1 MSDKPLEDRL
11 KEESKYSLEDQE
23 YDGALSY
30 HLPSKK
36 DLTNYYPPSTGN
48 VQGMEKAILHTV
60 GEVPSNW
67 VMSLTPEEQQELS
80 DLSPEMIEHLPRV
93 YDYYETGTSVTKDI
107 EDTAKRK
114 LNIKEF
120 ASKFGAALSA
130 GTPGMAGTSPVT
142 KPFDPE
148 KEYQESLDE
157 VRQEKL
163 GVALSLFETQDKSDE
178 LVVNNKIPNNV
189 QEGMMGKLWNRIKD
203 ATSNAY
209 KSGIYYGDST
219 FFPARIKDNEI
230 PEDLSNRINPIT
242 VAVMAGKYI
251 SWVGT
256 ALDGQDDVNERNS
269 GYEENQ
275 ISDVQ
280 KQRDQSIKNFQTV
293 TQDQTWESL
302 SQNDPIFAQQILDMP
317 FVQGDEAKAKAIVT
331 VMVEANNP
339 QLMDANNEFVEAIH
353 QATAEQIKKIASG
366 EDTVGELVVN
376 ALGAYSKYV
385 VGSISTGAFLL
396 ATEDGRQMAT
406 EFGIKESIKKM
417 DYKPSEVLGM
427 NGTFTGSMMDI
438 GTSFAFDPTVWLFTP
453 ATGVRAGVVKQFAHA
468 KYIKGFMNKGLGKAF
483 ADDLYKI
490 LKEGTYLQ
498 KKELLRNF
506 SDANQGRLKN
516 IVKDDLARETAEV
529 TSERFYKVYTDTL
542 LQGDN
547 PYIFHKTYWD
557 RFKAQRNVK
566 IIGKA
571 LDGDGK
577 SLKAFNKL
585 LTTKNIS
592 TKVNLAGPNARR
604 SVMEAIESLVHGT
617 KLPEGEINTLLQ
629 TLDDSL
635 EELFE
640 ATLNSGTNFNGSAL
654 AALRLKIINQS
665 DLINFFEMGALGK
678 NSRNVV
684 KHLGDDT
691 TVSGQSIRNL
701 DLDEI
706 ADVRQGAAMPT
717 FEHGTV
723 DKLLTKA
730 KTKLQT
736 LKAEGAAED
745 IILGQQAYISKLQK
759 NKSAGIVRPRK
770 GQKQGE
776 IVDYDT
782 FDIEQLFNDE
792 SFMGNP
798 QGRAQMQRLLDEANE
813 LAGLVPKSKES
824 VNASKNFTKFLDD
837 FNSKLNEIAEQAGKG
852 VNYQKIDRLVKTEH
866 RKLLNKL
873 DKQIRAYDELLNTS
887 IRSQQQQVMQ
897 KALNTLV
904 YKLNWHKFDNLQ
916 GGWFTLSKVGD
927 NLYDQ
932 ASKIKF
938 KGQKLKNN
946 AEGKRIAQAE
956 AKGQEVFYIEN
967 PIKIIKN
974 KAGEVIDIDI
984 NWVTLKVMMQY
995 KDEVGAAS
1003 AVLRGQAKYTDRVQ
1017 GTKFMLNEAE
1027 DAFLASGRKYD
1038 SRLIAELRKNKK
1050 FKNTNTETTEELIE
1064 QFIGD
1069 VRNTRRATNQVVEG
1083 ELPISPLEFFVMN
1096 QAIEGKNI
1104 TALMRKIN
1112 GNVIYQALENFN
1124 RAWILDKVARPA
1136 TAFVAAFD
1144 EVFFYKSIYGW
1155 KGTRRDYLF
1164 NRGVRQNLREIRKLG
1179 GIDEAMKNPKLAK
1192 EINKW
1197 VNDALE
1203 TQQQLPI
1210 EVAQRYK
1217 MGFDNNAPVELL
1229 KNTDA
1234 GFFQYATQHIDSL
1247 LDDYGFQQYA
1257 QVLEKVKQLKV
1268 GKDLTKAQLDDLI
1281 KKGTDKDWV
1290 NWFGTSDADY
1300 IKGLKMFGYKQGE
1313 GMATHV
1319 GLNLPPVPYQHYL
1332 VNAEEGWKYY
1342 ESMKAWYT
1350 LGVPANKVDSVWNAF
1365 LKAARQ
1371 RGKGTNLN
1379 ALPDSNIIGYIRVPG
1394 VKKQNGFLGDRG
1406 LAKLTGRETGVMEQM
1421 FGNPAWNRA
1430 NLIANKAHATRK
1442 EQLRALFESQ
1452 GKKIINSREI
1462 KKDLSVH
1469 AQAIDPRYQ
1478 SDMWGMSYFD
1488 ENLFKAGYVTDDYI
1502 EALAADYA
1510 TKEVDD
1516 MMLKFHLSTPL
1527 GREFR
1532 SIAPFGGPW
1541 ADFWGRY
1548 LKDLGRRSQ
1557 LRGNWWAFT
1566 DEKTA
1571 SNFVKSKI
1579 NDTLNFVPNL
1589 RRYSYMSRIA
1599 NAELEG
1605 TFKNPLHNLG
1615 KGYGEEN
1622 INVDFSPLTFLP
1634 NGNSAMFVINPIGG
1648 IIPVMLIGAMMNTL
1662 NDEKGRELQDT
1673 IEDLFPSQSFFPP
1686 EEQWKYNTGTTVR
1699 RFLLGGG
1706 VIDSVV
1712 RSSRFVIEALG
1723 MGETPSSIEDV
1734 PTSLK
1739 YARTENNYLYDSTP
1753 VILSMETNWDTIGD
1767 FTSYVNTIAK
1777 AARNNAGLSISGQTV
1792 IRMGVPANVAFS
1804 SRYVDVADNW
1814 ISFGKDAGVFEDIV
1828 RPASLEEYRA
1838 NPYNEDNK
1846 IQVLN
1851 DIRSWWFDLGNT
1863 TEGRAKQLLLQRQ
1876 HPEVIS
1882 LTIPSYIVT
1891 ELGEGLLE
1899 EREGKLYQQGEVFR
1913 TGNQDNSNK
1922 YKDYLAEGL
1931 ISVRLPDEK
1940 VKHIIHE
1947 NAGFNVNAVN
1957 VIYDRLAEIVNVSEI
1972 EEAEAVA
1979 EGKFSLSEILMNAE
1993 LRDDFGIEL
2002 VSDDVKNIEEINEKL
2017 LVKYSLDDLGPDIV
2031 ALIQEVTQNSDLEIV
2046 NGSYKSYDLIPRLYA
2061 AQKAGKL
2068 NPAYVF
2074 SSQDPADQQ
2083 FNKGMALLSGLTKAK
2098 MFFNEDA
2105 DGPDQL
2111 KFLERFESKMF
2122 ALKEEWERNDGQI
2135 ANNDDL
2141 QYLVDDVFE
2150 TFTIFNHIMGDIYS
2164 FDGSNV
2170 LSGEQWWNFYVK
2182 PNFKALSLDWK
2193 QPVPAEGTVNN
2204 ATFNITLSDED
2215 QIAEFQTITSKRP
2228 FRAIK
2233 INANGSNVPDGDTIN
2248 TMYSNMDVDAVR
2260 VIGIMAYEM
2269 GLDPTEYPEE
2279 SEIAITQKAFLQ
2291 QLVDTYEGRL
2301 YYVTD
2306 TRFGNDNRK
2315 DPYGRA
2321 LGWLYVENG
2330 LDGDLADGT
2339 GEYVFF
2345 SDHFSPADNYY
2356 NINSDEP
2363 VISGDY
2369 STDKDNIKWDLR
2381 KFTDMIEVENE

>member
-1 MSDKPLEDRL
+1 MMSDKPLEDRL
-11 KEESKYSLEDQE
+11 EEESKYSLEDQE

-67 VMSLTPEEQQELS
+67 VMSLTPEEQKELS

-93 YDYYETGTSVTKDI
+93 YDYYETGTSVTKDL
-107 EDTAKRK
+107 EDTAKRQ
-114 LNIKEF
+114 IQWKEL
-120 ASKFGAALSA
+120 ASKFGAGLAA
-130 GTPGMAGTSPVT
+130 GTSGMAGTSPVT
-142 KPFDPE
+142 EAFDVE
-148 KEYQESLDE
+148 KEYQNSLDE
-157 VRQEKL
+157 VRQQKL
-163 GVALSLFETQDKSDE
+163 GEALSLFETQDKSDE
-178 LVVNNKIPNNV
+178 LVVNDKIPNNV
-189 QEGMMGKLWNRIKD
+189 QEGMMGKLWNKIKD

-209 KSGIYYGDST
+209 KSGIFLGNAT
-219 FFPARIKDNEI
+219 FFPGKTKDTEV
-230 PEDLSNRINPIT
+230 PEELTMSNPLTI
-242 VAVMAGKYI
+242 AVMTGKFLSYAA
-251 SWVGT
+251 T
-256 ALDGQDDVNERNS
+256 AALGQDDTNKRNS
-269 GYEENQ
+269 GYEENL

-280 KQRDQSIKNFQTV
+280 RQRDQSIRNFQAV

-331 VMVEANNP
+331 VMIEANNP

-376 ALGAYSKYV
+376 ALGAYSKYF

-396 ATEDGRQMAT
+396 ATEEGRRMKN
-406 EFGIKESIKKM
+406 EFGLKESIKKM
-417 DYKPSEVLGM
+417 DYKPSEALGI
-427 NGTFTGSMMDI
+427 NGTFSGSMMDI
-438 GTSFAFDPTVWLFTP
+438 GSSFAFDPTIWLFTP
-453 ATGVRAGVVKQFAHA
+453 ATGVRAGAVKQFAHA

-498 KKELLRNF
+498 KKELLKNF

-516 IVKDDLARETAEV
+516 IVKDDIARGTSEV

-547 PYIFHKTYWD
+547 PYIFHKTYWN

-571 LDGDGK
+571 LNGDGK
-577 SLKAFNKL
+577 ALKAFDKL

-604 SVMEAIESLVHGT
+604 SVMEAIENMIHGT
-617 KLPEGEINTLLQ
+617 KLPEGEINNLLQ

-654 AALRLKIINQS
+654 AALRLQIINQS

-706 ADVRQGAAMPT
+706 ADVRQGADMPT

-723 DKLLTKA
+723 KKLLTKA
-730 KTKLQT
+730 KNKLQT

-759 NKSAGIVRPRK
+759 NQSAGIVRPRK

-798 QGRAQMQRLLDEANE
+798 QGRAQMQRLLDDANE
-813 LAGLVPKSKES
+813 LAGLVPGSKES

-852 VNYQKIDRLVKTEH
+852 VNYKKIDLLIKKEH

-873 DKQIRAYDELLNTS
+873 DKQMRAYDELLNTS
-887 IRSQQQQVMQ
+887 IRSQQQKVMQ
-897 KALNTLV
+897 KALDTLV
-904 YKLNWHKFDNLQ
+904 YKLGWHKFENLQ

-938 KGQKLKNN
+938 KGQKLENN

-956 AKGQEVFYIEN
+956 AKGKDVFYIEN

-974 KAGEVIDIDI
+974 KAGEVIDINI

-1003 AVLRGQAKYTDRVQ
+1003 AVLRGQAKYTDRAQ
-1017 GTKFMLNEAE
+1017 GTKFILNEAE

-1038 SRLIAELRKNKK
+1038 SRLISELKKNEK
-1050 FKNTNTETTEELIE
+1050 FKSTSTETTEELIE

-1096 QAIEGKNI
+1096 QAIEGGNV

-1112 GNVIYQALENFN
+1112 GNKIYQAIENFN
-1124 RAWILDKVARPA
+1124 RAWILDKVAKPG

-1179 GIDEAMKNPKLAK
+1179 GIEAAMENPKLAK

-1247 LDDYGFQQYA
+1247 LNDYGFQQYA

-1268 GKDLTKAQLDDLI
+1268 GKNLTQAQLDDLI
-1281 KKGTDKDWV
+1281 KKGTDQDWV

-1313 GMATHV
+1313 GMATHL

-1365 LKAARQ
+1365 LKAARE
-1371 RGKGTNLN
+1371 RGTGTNLK
-1379 ALPDSNIIGYIRVPG
+1379 ALPDKNVIGYIRVPG
-1394 VKKQNGFLGDRG
+1394 VRKQNGFLADKG

-1462 KKDLSVH
+1462 GQDLSVH

-1478 SDMWGMSYFD
+1478 SDIWGMSYFD

-1510 TKEVDD
+1510 TNEIDD

-1527 GREFR
+1527 GKEFR

-1557 LRGNWWAFT
+1557 LRGNWWAYT

-1599 NAELEG
+1599 NAELQG
-1605 TFKNPLHNLG
+1605 TVSNPLHNFG
-1615 KGYGEEN
+1615 FGEEN

-1634 NGNSAMFVINPIGG
+1634 NGNNAMFVINPIGG
-1648 IIPVMLIGAMMNTL
+1648 ILPVMLIGAMMNTL
-1662 NDEKGRELQDT
+1662 DDDKGMELQDT
-1673 IEDLFPSQSFFPP
+1673 VEDLFPSQSFFPP
-1686 EEQWKYNTGTTVR
+1686 EEQWKYNTGTTLR
-1699 RFLLGGG
+1699 RFLMGGG
-1706 VIDSVV
+1706 VIDSSL
-1712 RSSRFVIEALG
+1712 RATKFVAEALG
-1723 MGETPSSIEDV
+1723 MGETPQSIEDV

-1739 YARTENNYLYDSTP
+1739 YARTENNYLYDNTN
-1753 VILSMETNWDTIGD
+1753 VILNMETNWDTIGD
-1767 FTSYVNTIAK
+1767 FTNYVNTTAK
-1777 AARNNAGLSISGQTV
+1777 ATRNNAGLSISGQTV
-1792 IRMGVPANVAFS
+1792 IRMGVPVNVAFS

-1828 RPASLEEYRA
+1828 RPASLTEYRA

-1891 ELGEGLLE
+1891 ELGERLLVD
-1899 EREGKLYQQGEVFR
+1899 REGKLYQSGDVFR
-1913 TGNQDNSNK
+1913 TGSQDNSSQ

-1947 NAGFNVNAVN
+1947 NAGFNVNAVS
-1957 VIYDRLAEIVNVSEI
+1957 VIYDRLAEIANEQQLDIVKRLADVQGFSE
-1972 EEAEAVA
+1972 
-1979 EGKFSLSEILMNAE
+1979 SELLVDAD
-1993 LRDDFGIEL
+1993 LRETYGIEFA
-2002 VSDDVKNIEEINEKL
+2002 SDDVKNLEDISEKL
-2017 LVKYSLDDLGPDIV
+2017 LRSYTLEQLGPDV
-2031 ALIQEVTQNSDLEIV
+2031 VGLIQEVTQNSDLEII
-2046 NGSYKSYDLIPRLYA
+2046 NGRYNVYQLIPHLYA

-2083 FNKGMALLSGLTKAK
+2083 FNKGMALLSGLTKSK

-2105 DGPDQL
+2105 DGPAQL
-2111 KFLERFESKMF
+2111 RFLETFERKMF
-2122 ALKEEWERNDGQI
+2122 ALKEEWESNDGQI
-2135 ANNDDL
+2135 ANNEDL
-2141 QYLVDDVFE
+2141 QNIVDDVFE

-2193 QPVPAEGTVNN
+2193 QPVPAEGTVSN
-2204 ATFNITLSDED
+2204 ATFNVTLSDQD

-2363 VISGDY
+2363 SISGDY

>member
-60 GEVPSNW
+60 GEVPHNW
-67 VMSLTPEEQQELS
+67 VLTLTPEQQKELS

-93 YDYYETGTSVTKDI
+93 YDYYETAQNVNTDI
-107 EDTAKRK
+107 EDTAKRRTNWRE
-114 LNIKEF
+114 L

-142 KPFDPE
+142 KPLDLE

-157 VRQEKL
+157 VTQEKL
-163 GVALSLFETQDKSDE
+163 GETLSLFETQEQADAI
-178 LVVNNKIPNNV
+178 VVNDKIPNNV
-189 QEGMMGKLWNRIKD
+189 QEGMMGKLWNKIKD
-203 ATSNAY
+203 GTSNAY
-209 KSGIYYGDST
+209 KSGIFLGNTT
-219 FFPARIKDNEI
+219 FFPAKIKDTEV
-230 PEDLSNRINPIT
+230 PEELTATNPLT
-242 VAVMAGKYI
+242 LAVVTGKFI
-251 SWVGT
+251 SYALT
-256 ALDGQDDVNERNS
+256 ALVGQEDTNKRNS
-269 GYEENQ
+269 GYEENL

-302 SQNDPIFAQQILDMP
+302 SQNDPIFAQEILDMP
-317 FVQGDEAKAKAIVT
+317 FVGGDEAKAKAIVT
-331 VMVEANNP
+331 VMIEANNP
-339 QLMDANNEFVEAIH
+339 QLMDANNDFVEAIH

-376 ALGAYSKYV
+376 ALGAYSKYF

-396 ATEDGRQMAT
+396 ATEDGRQMSN
-406 EFGIKESIKKM
+406 EFGLKESIKKM
-417 DYKPSEVLGM
+417 DYKPSEAIGM
-427 NGTFTGSMMDI
+427 NGTFSGSMIDI
-438 GTSFAFDPTVWLFTP
+438 GTSFAFDPTIWLFTP
-453 ATGVRAGVVKQFAHA
+453 ATGIRGGAIKQFAHA

-498 KKELLRNF
+498 KKELLKNF

-516 IVKDDLARETAEV
+516 IVKDDLARGTSEV

-547 PYIFHKTYWD
+547 PYIFHKTYWN

-571 LDGDGK
+571 INGDGK
-577 SLKAFNKL
+577 SLRAFDKL

-604 SVMEAIESLVHGT
+604 SVMEAIESMVHGT
-617 KLPEGEINTLLQ
+617 KLPEGEINNLLQ

-654 AALRLKIINQS
+654 AALRLQIINQS

-706 ADVRQGAAMPT
+706 ADVRQGVSKPAI
-717 FEHGTV
+717 EYGTV
-723 DKLLTKA
+723 DKILKKA
-730 KTKLQT
+730 KKKLQT
-736 LKAEGAAED
+736 LKTEGAAEN
-745 IILGQQAYISKLQK
+745 IILDQQAYISKLQK

-776 IVDYDT
+776 IVEYDT

-798 QGRAQMQRLLDEANE
+798 QGRAQMQRFMDEANE
-813 LAGLVPKSKES
+813 LAGLVPGSKES
-824 VNASKNFTKFLDD
+824 IDASKNFTKFLDD

-852 VNYQKIDRLVKTEH
+852 VNYKKIDLLVKKEH

-873 DKQIRAYDELLNTS
+873 DKQMRAYDELLNTS

-897 KALNTLV
+897 KALDTLV
-904 YKLNWHKFDNLQ
+904 YKLGWHKFDNLQ

-938 KGQKLKNN
+938 KGQKLENN

-956 AKGQEVFYIEN
+956 AKGKDVFYIEN

-974 KAGEVIDIDI
+974 KAGEVTDINI

-1003 AVLRGQAKYTDRVQ
+1003 AVLRGQSKYIDRAQ

-1038 SRLIAELRKNKK
+1038 SRLIAELKKNDK
-1050 FKNTNTETTEELIE
+1050 FKNTTTETTEELIE

-1083 ELPISPLEFFVMN
+1083 ELPISPLDFFVMN
-1096 QAIEGKNI
+1096 QAVEGGNI

-1112 GNVIYQALENFN
+1112 SKRWYENIENFN
-1124 RAWILDKVARPA
+1124 RAWILDKVARPS

-1155 KGTRRDYLF
+1155 KGTGKDYVF

-1179 GIDEAMKNPKLAK
+1179 GVEAAMENPKLAK

-1247 LDDYGFQQYA
+1247 LNDYGFQQYA
-1257 QVLEKVKQLKV
+1257 QVLEKIKQLKV

-1281 KKGTDKDWV
+1281 KKGTDEDWV
-1290 NWFGTSDADY
+1290 KWFGTSDADY

-1313 GMATHV
+1313 GMATHL

-1365 LKAARQ
+1365 LKAAKE
-1371 RGKGTNLN
+1371 RGTGTNLK
-1379 ALPDSNIIGYIRVPG
+1379 ALPDKSVIGYIRVPG
-1394 VKKQNGFLGDRG
+1394 VKKQNGFLGERG
-1406 LAKLTGRETGVMEQM
+1406 LGKITGRETGVMEQM

-1442 EQLRALFESQ
+1442 EQLIALFESQ

-1478 SDMWGMSYFD
+1478 SDIWGMSYFD

-1527 GREFR
+1527 GKDFR

-1557 LRGNWWAFT
+1557 LRGNWWAYT

-1599 NAELEG
+1599 NAELQG
-1605 TFKNPLHNLG
+1605 TVSNPLHNFG
-1615 KGYGEEN
+1615 FGEEN

-1634 NGNSAMFVINPIGG
+1634 NGNNAMFVINPIGG
-1648 IIPVMLIGAMMNTL
+1648 ILPVMLIGAMMNTL
-1662 NDEKGRELQDT
+1662 DDDKGMELQDT

-1699 RFLLGGG
+1699 RFLMGGG
-1706 VIDSVV
+1706 VIDSSL
-1712 RSSRFVIEALG
+1712 RATKFVAEAIG
-1723 MGETPSSIEDV
+1723 MGETPQSIEDV

-1739 YARTENNYLYDSTP
+1739 YARTENNYLYDNTN
-1753 VILSMETNWDTIGD
+1753 VILNMETNWDTIGD
-1767 FTSYVNTIAK
+1767 FTNYVNTTAK
-1777 AARNNAGLSISGQTV
+1777 ATRNNAGASISGQTV
-1792 IRMGVPANVAFS
+1792 IRMGVPVNVAFS

-1814 ISFGKDAGVFEDIV
+1814 ISFGQDAGVFEDVV
-1828 RPASLEEYRA
+1828 RPASLTEYRA

-1891 ELGEGLLE
+1891 ELGERLLVD
-1899 EREGKLYQQGEVFR
+1899 REGKLYQSGDVFR
-1913 TGNQDNSNK
+1913 TGSQDNSSQ

-1957 VIYDRLAEIVNVSEI
+1957 VIYDRLAEIVNVNEL

-1979 EGKFSLSEILMNAE
+1979 EGKFSLSEILVNAE
-1993 LRDDFGIEL
+1993 LRESFGIEL

-2017 LVKYSLDDLGPDIV
+2017 
-2031 ALIQEVTQNSDLEIV
+2031 
-2046 NGSYKSYDLIPRLYA
+2046 
-2061 AQKAGKL
+2061 
-2068 NPAYVF
+2068 
-2074 SSQDPADQQ
+2074 
-2083 FNKGMALLSGLTKAK
+2083 
-2098 MFFNEDA
+2098 
-2105 DGPDQL
+2105 
-2111 KFLERFESKMF
+2111 
-2122 ALKEEWERNDGQI
+2122 
-2135 ANNDDL
+2135 
-2141 QYLVDDVFE
+2141 
-2150 TFTIFNHIMGDIYS
+2150 
-2164 FDGSNV
+2164 
-2170 LSGEQWWNFYVK
+2170 
-2182 PNFKALSLDWK
+2182 
-2193 QPVPAEGTVNN
+2193 
-2204 ATFNITLSDED
+2204 
-2215 QIAEFQTITSKRP
+2215 
-2228 FRAIK
+2228 K
-2233 INANGSNVPDGDTIN
+2233 INILLMS
-2248 TMYSNMDVDAVR
+2248 
-2260 VIGIMAYEM
+2260 
-2269 GLDPTEYPEE
+2269 
-2279 SEIAITQKAFLQ
+2279 
-2291 QLVDTYEGRL
+2291 
-2301 YYVTD
+2301 
-2306 TRFGNDNRK
+2306 
-2315 DPYGRA
+2315 
-2321 LGWLYVENG
+2321 
-2330 LDGDLADGT
+2330 
-2339 GEYVFF
+2339 
-2345 SDHFSPADNYY
+2345 
-2356 NINSDEP
+2356 
-2363 VISGDY
+2363 
-2369 STDKDNIKWDLR
+2369 
-2381 KFTDMIEVENE
+2381 